1 MSLLDSANED
11 IVIYHEVAYEDA
23 DGNQMFRASALGTPA
38 RATIQPIGQS
48 GTSSRRA
55 EQNDEGYETE
65 ETYRMRLPRSYDD
78 TEIGAHARIEWRGVR
93 WSVIGKA
100 RHYRGSPRTSHIDY
114 QLRRT

>member
-1 MSLLDSANED
+1 MSLLDTANED
-11 IVIYHEVAYEDA
+11 IVIFHQVEFVDA
-23 DGNQMFRASALGTPA
+23 DGNRMYRTATVGTPA

-55 EQNDEGYETE
+55 EQGEEGYETE
-65 ETYRMRLPRSYDD
+65 ETYRLRLPRSDD
-78 TEIGAHARIEWRGVR
+78 QEIGAQARIEWRGVL

-100 RHYRGSPRTSHIDY
+100 RHYRGSRRTSHIDY